1 MLVAGLVVSAVA
13 VLLGIFTKLPQGGG
27 GFVNNLR
34 VMSCFLPS
42 PQPYLPTPPPPMAVF
57 FDVDAATFEPRKGYV
72 HQLAMT
78 CNLTQGP
85 MPGSYT
91 KPRPASNPPPRKATF
106 SIPNL
111 SLLLLPSLSP
121 LLLKIG
127 KAIANIAMIFMVL
140 SLSWLACTQLPL
152 LAKIQK
158 ATNDSLTIATVS
170 GDHLAGI
177 ETHYRLFYDLQIQIS
192 EYSKAL
198 AEVERVTMQAKEKS
212 KNAIEREREMEQM
225 LKRLEKERDDAF
237 KDLVGGRENFERL
250 EKQKDEE
257 AERLKQEN
265 NSQVKAWEE
274 KERVWEEKSV
284 KERKIYVEEKDS
296 LKMGRERE
304 RESWMGQMERLK
316 TAKGEEKEKLESKIE
331 KILKEKDQEKNIW
344 WKEKEEELRK
354 RERLEIERE
363 EERKSV
369 DAQRLADSDAR
380 GIMNTLAQQRIAKLE
395 EENAG
400 LRNAAMEREKGERD
414 RKAAR
419 AISEGER
426 GLEKKRWEEQL
437 AEAKKLVSKMEQD
450 LLSGRKLIQDLQNDK
465 RIDRQLLLE
474 LRAQLARPAYHAPP
488 THLSPLRFNGTA
500 YSVLAAPNFTPFSAP
515 PIKFLQTLPSGSP
528 FTLPTTLSS
537 VLSSGDPFS
546 PEIEAASPIVRLP
559 PANPE
564 PQPIFRLPPPPPPP
578 PRQENP
584 SRLPTRN
591 EPPANAPK
599 GPKGWWPD
607 VPKRPEETDIEQQ
620 REARAE

>member
-27 GFVNNLR
+27 GFVNNLM

-42 PQPYLPTPPPPMAVF
+42 PQPYLPTPPPPTAVF
-57 FDVDAATFEPRKGYV
+57 FNIDAATFEPRKGYV

-91 KPRPASNPPPRKATF
+91 KPRPASNPPPRKARF

-111 SLLLLPSLSP
+111 SLPLLPALSP

-127 KAIANIAMIFMVL
+127 KAIANIAMIFIVL
-140 SLSWLACTQLPL
+140 SLSWLTCTQLPL
-152 LAKIQK
+152 LAKIHK
-158 ATNDSLTIATVS
+158 ATNDSLTTATVS

-177 ETHYRLFYDLQIQIS
+177 ETYHRQFYDLQIQIS

-198 AEVERVTMQAKEKS
+198 AEVEMATMQAKEKS
-212 KNAIEREREMEQM
+212 KNAMEREREMEQR

-237 KDLVGGRENFERL
+237 NDLVEGRENFERS

-257 AERLKQEN
+257 AERLKQEKE
-265 NSQVKAWEE
+265 SQVKAWEE
-274 KERVWEEKSV
+274 KERVWEEQRA
-284 KERKIYVEEKDS
+284 KERKIYVEEKES
-296 LKMGRERE
+296 LRMGRERE
-304 RESWMGQMERLK
+304 RESWKGQVERLK

-331 KILKEKDQEKNIW
+331 KILKEKEQEKDTW

-363 EERKSV
+363 EDRKSV
-369 DAQRLADSDAR
+369 NEQRLADSDAR
-380 GIMNTLAQQRIAKLE
+380 EIINTLAQQRIAKLE

-400 LRNAAMEREKGERD
+400 LRNAAMEREKVERD

-419 AISEGER
+419 ALSEGER
-426 GLEKKRWEEQL
+426 GLEKKRWEDQL
-437 AEAKKLVSKMEQD
+437 VEAKKLVSKMEED
-450 LLSGRKLIQDLQNDK
+450 LLSGRKLIEDLQTDK

-500 YSVLAAPNFTPFSAP
+500 YSALSAPNFTPFSAP
-515 PIKFLQTLPSGSP
+515 SIKFLQTLPSSSP
-528 FTLPTTLSS
+528 TTLPTNPSS
-537 VLSSGDPFS
+537 ILSSGDPVS
-546 PEIEAASPIVRLP
+546 TEVETASPIVRLP
-559 PANPE
+559 LANPE
-564 PQPIFRLPPPPPPP
+564 SQPIVRLPAPPPP

-584 SRLPTRN
+584 SRLPPRS
-591 EPPANAPK
+591 EPPANAPR
-599 GPKGWWPD
+599 GPKGWWPNTS
-607 VPKRPEETDIEQQ
+607 KRPEETDNGK
-620 REARAE
+620 